1 MYTLIIILILITA
14 ILLALVILVQN
25 PKGGG
30 LNASLG
36 GVSNQVFGAKKST
49 DIVEKTTWYLGL
61 AIFVLCLL
69 SVTQINTGSAED
81 FNTQDTKIEQMIDEL
96 PTNND
101 LPSGPITE

>member
-14 ILLALVILVQN
+14 ILLGLVILIQN

-30 LNASLG
+30 LNAALG

-61 AIFVLCLL
+61 TIFVLCLI
-69 SVTQINTGSAED
+69 SVTQINTGSADD

-96 PTNND
+96 PTDGD
-101 LPSGPITE
+101 LPTGPIGE

>member
-14 ILLALVILVQN
+14 ILLGLVILIQN

-61 AIFVLCLL
+61 TIFALCLI
-69 SVTQINTGSAED
+69 SVTQINSGSSVDFEAE
-81 FNTQDTKIEQMIDEL
+81 DTKIEQMIDEL
-96 PTNND
+96 PTEGD
-101 LPSGPITE
+101 LPTGPIGE

>member
-14 ILLALVILVQN
+14 ILLGLVILIQN

-61 AIFVLCLL
+61 TIFALCLI
-69 SVTQINTGSAED
+69 SVTQINSGSDVDFEAE
-81 FNTQDTKIEQMIDEL
+81 DTKIEQMIDEL
-96 PTNND
+96 PTEDD
-101 LPSGPITE
+101 LPNGPIGE